1 MATQS
6 YYERTLVLLKPDSVQ
21 RGLIG
26 QILSRFENA
35 GLKIVALKIV
45 RPPREFIEKHYPN
58 TPEWIRGMGE
68 KSLDNYKALGKDPI
82 KEVGTADAMAIGN
95 MVKNWNIDY
104 LASGPIVA
112 VALEGGHAIKVVRK
126 LVGHTLPVEAAPGTI
141 RGDFSTASSTI
152 ANALRHSIHNMIHA
166 SGNAEEAAYEI
177 KHWFSDAELMEY
189 ARGGED
195 VMF

>member
-1 MATQS
+1 MSTQTFT
-6 YYERTLVLLKPDSVQ
+6 ERTLVLLKPDSVQ
-21 RGLIG
+21 RGLVG
-26 QILSRFENA
+26 QILSRFEDA

-45 RPPREFIEKHYPN
+45 RPPRAFIEKHYPN
-58 TPEWIRGMGE
+58 TPDWIRGMGE
-68 KSLDNYKALGKDPI
+68 KSLSNYKDLGKDPMR
-82 KEVGTADAMAIGN
+82 EVGTADAMAIGE

-112 VALEGGHAIKVVRK
+112 VVLEGGHAIKVVRK

-177 KHWFSDAELMEY
+177 KHWFTDVELMDY
-189 ARGGED
+189 ARAGAD